1 VAHLRAAGAQN
12 LASATLRRPSRSSL
26 DASAQTLE

>member
-1 VAHLRAAGAQN
+1 VAHLRAGGAKN
-12 LASATLRRPSRSSL
+12 LATSTLRRPSRSSL